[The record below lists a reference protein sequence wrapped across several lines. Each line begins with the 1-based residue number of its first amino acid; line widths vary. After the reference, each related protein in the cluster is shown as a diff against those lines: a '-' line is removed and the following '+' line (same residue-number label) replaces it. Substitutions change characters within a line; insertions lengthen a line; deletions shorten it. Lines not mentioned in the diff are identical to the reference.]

1 MDDWLWKSPFLNFF
15 SFKCQHNVHDLPKF
29 DTRQH
34 KPIVYNKQRCIIYN
48 QTLAGNQFPL
58 EHTQYTGYIPGSRQ
72 VWEGFGGVVF
82 VHEATQVRDMTQLI
96 GIQCCTLWH
105 VNSLEHMK
113 TFPQEII
120 YNHFVNVASSNKK
133 IYYKFYV

>member
-1 MDDWLWKSPFLNFF
+1 MDDDYEIVLLLNFF
-15 SFKCQHNVHDLPKF
+15 SFKCQHNIHDLPKF

-58 EHTQYTGYIPGSRQ
+58 EHTQYTGYIHVPGSRQ
-72 VWEGFGGVVF
+72 VGEGFGGVVF
-82 VHEATQVRDMTQLI
+82 VHAATRAKDITLLI
-96 GIQCCTLWH
+96 SIQCCTFWH

-113 TFPQEII
+113 TSPPPINYLII
-120 YNHFVNVASSNKK
+120 L
-133 IYYKFYV
+133 

>member
-1 MDDWLWKSPFLNFF
+1 MNIKFSLLLNFIF
-15 SFKCQHNVHDLPKF
+15 FHIKCQHNVHDQLKF
-29 DTRQH
+29 DIRQ
-34 KPIVYNKQRCIIYN
+34 PIVYNKQRCIIYN

-82 VHEATQVRDMTQLI
+82 VHAATQVRDMTQLI